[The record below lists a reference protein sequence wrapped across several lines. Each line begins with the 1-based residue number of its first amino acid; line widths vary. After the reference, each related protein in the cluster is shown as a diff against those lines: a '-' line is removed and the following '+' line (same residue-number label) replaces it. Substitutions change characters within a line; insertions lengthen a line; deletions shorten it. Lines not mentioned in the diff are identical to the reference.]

1 MFLTLANEFTTAG
14 GTREDVFRVH
24 PGQLSRWLDEAWQ
37 SAALVP
43 GLPIGSAPTRAPF
56 LGDPAIVAALGL
68 PVQLPPPA
76 LLAGSGIVPPQA
88 GQWQNDTLG
97 PNGGGIGLIW
107 DHLIYAYLIESTGAF
122 EIFTELVRR
131 LVAGE
136 SLGALSIPGAQWLRA
151 TEELFFR
158 DPPLFSITGISSEA
172 RPFARIT
179 RRNAYW
185 RMFGLDLP
193 HPPPAAAGGDG
204 AGWKAHTGQ
213 GVNTDFLA
221 KWTELL
227 RQVWLGLEN
236 VTNSSGAKP
245 TDDAYIALLCQAL
258 QDMMNNRRLN
268 GLLAREE
275 FVHVTVLSWFHLTL
289 QSDNSPIV
297 QDLKAEAT
305 SPADRLARLA
315 ARVGMRPAA
324 RSRELFDLAQPMS
337 AVLRAIE
344 LGSFSTAATAAT
356 LYAAGTALAGDMRNL
371 INLWQSATG
380 TRVKD
385 RIVGG
390 TVSISG
396 EPAAPALAPAQPL
409 RIPTPGT
416 VTPATNGTGVLT
428 GTVR

>member
-1 MFLTLANEFTTAG
+1 MFLTLATEFATAG

-24 PGQLSRWLDEAWQ
+24 PTQLSRWLDEAWQ

-43 GLPIGSAPTRAPF
+43 GLPIGSTATSAPF

-68 PVQLPPPA
+68 PVQLPFPA

-88 GQWQNDTLG
+88 GEWQNDTLG
-97 PNGGGIGLIW
+97 PNGGGIGLVW
-107 DHLIYAYLIESTGAF
+107 DHLIYGYLIESTGAF
-122 EIFTELVRR
+122 EIFAELVRR

-136 SLGALSIPGAQWLRA
+136 SLGALSIEGAQWLRT

-179 RRNAYW
+179 RRNVYW

-193 HPPPAAAGGDG
+193 HPPPAATRGEG
-204 AGWKAHTGQ
+204 ADWKAHTGQ

-227 RQVWLGLEN
+227 RQVWMGLEN

-245 TDDAYIALLCQAL
+245 TDDSYIALLCEAL
-258 QDMMNNRRLN
+258 QDMMNNRRLG

-289 QSDNSPIV
+289 QTDSPIV
-297 QDLKAEAT
+297 LDLKAEAT

-344 LGSFSTAATAAT
+344 LGSFSTAANAAT
-356 LYAAGTALAGDMRNL
+356 LYAAGTALAGDMRDL

-385 RIVGG
+385 RMIGGG
-390 TVSISG
+390 TISISG
-396 EPAAPALAPAQPL
+396 TPTSPALAPAQPL
-409 RIPTPGT
+409 RIPTPGA
-416 VTPATNGTGVLT
+416 PAPAVAGAGVLN